1 MKKSEIKEEL
11 ISKIKIEL
19 ETLFY
24 MPGEKIKGI
33 IKIYSG
39 IKIEVKNNI
48 LNLKLKFLQYE
59 FWDYTNIKIDEL
71 KNIHKT
77 EVSTKTIKYELKE
90 EEKPSFKNNEE
101 FGNFQ

>member
-33 IKIYSG
+33 IKIYPG

-59 FWDYTNIKIDEL
+59 FWDYKNIQIDEL
-71 KNIHKT
+71 KIY
-77 EVSTKTIKYELKE
+77 IKLKCQQ
-90 EEKPSFKNNEE
+90 KI
-101 FGNFQ
+101 

>member
-24 MPGEKIKGI
+24 MPGEKVKWI
-33 IKIYSG
+33 IKIYPG
-39 IKIEVKNNI
+39 IKIEIKNNI

-59 FWDYTNIKIDEL
+59 FWDYTNIQTDEL

-77 EVSTKTIKYELKE
+77 EVST
-90 EEKPSFKNNEE
+90 NNIEYY
-101 FGNFQ
+101 